1 MGFLPQFY
9 IIKDA
14 FISDV
19 GLLASPTGNA
29 VPLRETIKAVNNQ
42 SIDILYSSFA
52 KSNTA
57 IYDMAMLPVSLFS
70 SSLVPTAESINDNIP
85 FKIYLSEDS
94 NEDKLIAD
102 SLEHLVPKS
111 LTNCK
116 KSFENGKVFCIITY
130 TNSGAEFDITTV
142 RIARRLNI
150 SSSAFAY
157 FMIYSE
163 PIGPITIG
171 TGETVQIRLEV

>member
-1 MGFLPQFY
+1 MGFLHQAY
-9 IIKDA
+9 VIKDA

-19 GLLASPTGNA
+19 GLLASPTENA

-42 SIDILYSSFA
+42 STNIMYSTDLTSFTPKA
-52 KSNTA
+52 
-57 IYDMAMLPVSLFS
+57 DMAILPGSLFS
-70 SSLVPTAESINDNIP
+70 SLFPGTGSINDDFP
-85 FKIYLSEDS
+85 FRIYLSEDS

-111 LTNCK
+111 STNCR

-163 PIGPITIG
+163 PIDPITIG
-171 TGETVQIRLEV
+171 TGETVQIKIEI

>member
-1 MGFLPQFY
+1 MGFLHQAY
-9 IIKDA
+9 VIKDA

-19 GLLASPTGNA
+19 GLLASPTEGA
-29 VPLRETIKAVNNQ
+29 VKLRETIKAVNNQ
-42 SIDILYSSFA
+42 NNDIIYSSFA

-57 IYDMAMLPVSLFS
+57 VYDMAMLPVSLFS
-70 SSLVPTAESINDNIP
+70 SSLISTAESINDNIP
-85 FKIYLSEDS
+85 LKIYLSEDS
-94 NEDKLIAD
+94 NEDKLIED

-111 LTNCK
+111 STNCR

-150 SSSAFAY
+150 SSYGFAY

-163 PIGPITIG
+163 SIDPITIG
-171 TGETVQIRLEV
+171 TGETVQIKIEV

>member
-9 IIKDA
+9 VIKDA

-19 GLLASPTGNA
+19 GLLASSIIGE
-29 VPLRETIKAVNNQ
+29 VRLRETIKAVNNN
-42 SIDILYSSFA
+42 STDIIYSTKVTSFTPIA
-52 KSNTA
+52 N
-57 IYDMAMLPVSLFS
+57 MAELPASLFS
-70 SSLVPTAESINDNIP
+70 SLFPGRESINNDYP
-85 FKIYLSEDS
+85 FRIYLSEDS
-94 NEDKLIAD
+94 NEDKLIED

-111 LTNCK
+111 STNCR

-130 TNSGAEFDITTV
+130 TNSRAEFNITTV
-142 RIARRLNI
+142 RIARRLSI

-163 PIGPITIG
+163 PIDPITIG
-171 TGETVQIRLEV
+171 TGETVQIKIEV

>member
-1 MGFLPQFY
+1 MGFLHQAY
-9 IIKDA
+9 VIKDA

-19 GLLASPTGNA
+19 GLLASPTEGA
-29 VPLRETIKAVNNQ
+29 VQLRETIKAVNNQ
-42 SIDILYSSFA
+42 NYDIIYSSFA

-57 IYDMAMLPVSLFS
+57 VYDMAMLPVSLFS
-70 SSLVPTAESINDNIP
+70 SSLISTAESINDNIP
-85 FKIYLSEDS
+85 LKIYLSEDS
-94 NEDKLIAD
+94 NEDKLIED

-111 LTNCK
+111 STNCR

-150 SSSAFAY
+150 SSYGFAY

-163 PIGPITIG
+163 PIDPITIG
-171 TGETVQIRLEV
+171 TGETVQIKIEV

>member
-14 FISDV
+14 FISNV

-29 VPLRETIKAVNNQ
+29 VPLRETIKTVNNQ
-42 SIDILYSSFA
+42 STNIIYSKDLTSFTPYA
-52 KSNTA
+52 
-57 IYDMAMLPVSLFS
+57 DMAILPVSLFS
-70 SSLVPTAESINDNIP
+70 SLFPGTGSINDDFP
-85 FKIYLSEDS
+85 FRIYLSEDS

-111 LTNCK
+111 STNCR

-130 TNSGAEFDITTV
+130 TNSGAGFDITTV
-142 RIARRLNI
+142 RIARRLDI

-163 PIGPITIG
+163 PIDPITIG
-171 TGETVQIRLEV
+171 TGETVQIKIEV

>member
-1 MGFLPQFY
+1 MGFLHQAY
-9 IIKDA
+9 VIKDA

-29 VPLRETIKAVNNQ
+29 VQLRETIKAVNNQ
-42 SIDILYSSFA
+42 NYDIIYSTDLTLFTPKA
-52 KSNTA
+52 
-57 IYDMAMLPVSLFS
+57 DMAVLPGSLFS
-70 SSLVPTAESINDNIP
+70 SLFPGTGSINDDFP
-85 FKIYLSEDS
+85 FRIYLSEDS

-111 LTNCK
+111 STNCR
-116 KSFENGKVFCIITY
+116 KSFENGKVYCIITY
-130 TNSGAEFDITTV
+130 TNSGTEFDITTV
-142 RIARRLNI
+142 PIARRLNI
-150 SSSAFAY
+150 SSSAVAY

>member
-19 GLLASPTGNA
+19 GLIASPTGNE
-29 VPLRETIKAVNNQ
+29 VPLRETIKTVNNQ
-42 SIDILYSSFA
+42 STNIIYSNDLTTFTP
-52 KSNTA
+52 KD
-57 IYDMAMLPVSLFS
+57 DMAVLPGSLFS
-70 SSLVPTAESINDNIP
+70 SLYTETRSINGDFP
-85 FKIYLSEDS
+85 FRIYLSEDS

-111 LTNCK
+111 STNCR

-130 TNSGAEFDITTV
+130 TNSGAEFNITTV
-142 RIARRLNI
+142 RIARSLNI

-163 PIGPITIG
+163 PIDPITIG
-171 TGETVQIRLEV
+171 TGETVQIKIEL

>member
-1 MGFLPQFY
+1 MARLP
-9 IIKDA
+9 
-14 FISDV
+14 
-19 GLLASPTGNA
+19 G
-29 VPLRETIKAVNNQ
+29 
-42 SIDILYSSFA
+42 
-52 KSNTA
+52 
-57 IYDMAMLPVSLFS
+57 SLFS
-70 SSLVPTAESINDNIP
+70 SLFPGIESINDDYP
-85 FKIYLSEDS
+85 FRIYLSEDS

-111 LTNCK
+111 STNCR

-142 RIARRLNI
+142 RIARRLDI

-163 PIGPITIG
+163 PIDPITIG
-171 TGETVQIRLEV
+171 TGETVQIKIEV

>member
-1 MGFLPQFY
+1 MGFLHQAY
-9 IIKDA
+9 VIKDA

-19 GLLASPTGNA
+19 GLLASPTEGA
-29 VPLRETIKAVNNQ
+29 VNLRETIKAVNNQ
-42 SIDILYSSFA
+42 NNDIIYSSFA

-57 IYDMAMLPVSLFS
+57 VYDMAMLPVSLFS
-70 SSLVPTAESINDNIP
+70 SSLISTAESINDNIP
-85 FKIYLSEDS
+85 LKIYLSEDS
-94 NEDKLIAD
+94 NEDKLIED

-111 LTNCK
+111 STNCR

-150 SSSAFAY
+150 SSYGFAY

-163 PIGPITIG
+163 PIDPITIG
-171 TGETVQIRLEV
+171 TGETVQIKIEV